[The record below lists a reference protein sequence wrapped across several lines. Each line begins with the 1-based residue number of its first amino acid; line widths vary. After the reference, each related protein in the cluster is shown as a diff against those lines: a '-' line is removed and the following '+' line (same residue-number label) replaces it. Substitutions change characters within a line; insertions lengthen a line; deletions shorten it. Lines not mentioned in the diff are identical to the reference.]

1 MSKPKE
7 VQISGKNYFAWE
19 YEEQTKVK
27 HKVLGSYAKIWISK
41 LGYKSNT
48 LFFDCHGGCGAY
60 IDDKSDISYGSSILV
75 KQIADD
81 LSKKRS
87 TKTGVYYCEKDKN
100 TYDNFIKIKNDL
112 GNIKINTYNDSFEN
126 VISKSDVSKYYN
138 NYPTLFLA
146 DPFGYNFDINEL
158 SVMMKGFGNE
168 VIVNFMFDFI
178 TRFISKS
185 ELKDSFNRFFGT
197 NEWEKAIDLTG
208 RERETFL
215 VNIFKNKLKEVTGAK
230 FVFSYRLCYPDKD
243 QTYYYLIHATN
254 HIDGITLMKEA
265 FASVN
270 NGRVQYL
277 GKHNNDISLLDLDCF
292 KADEIYNSYFKNQP
306 GKRLTVDEFW
316 ISIVEETAYTR
327 KDLNG
332 VLNELVDNKKI
343 KIDRV
348 SSKRG
353 SYKEKDVITVL

>member
-7 VQISGKNYFAWE
+7 IQIPGKDYFAWQ

-27 HKVLGSYAKIWISK
+27 HRVLGSYVKIWISK

-60 IDDKSDISYGSSILV
+60 VYDKNIVSFGSSILV
-75 KQIADD
+75 KQIADKI
-81 LSKKRS
+81 SEKRS
-87 TKTGVYYCEKDKN
+87 TKTGVFYCEKEKN
-100 TYDNFIKIKNDL
+100 TYENFVRIKNEL
-112 GNIKINTYNDSFEN
+112 GNVKINTYNDSFEN
-126 VISKSDVSKYYN
+126 VILRPDISKYYN
-138 NYPTLFLA
+138 KFPTLFLV
-146 DPFGYNFDINEL
+146 DPFGYSFDIEKL
-158 SVMMKGFGNE
+158 AVMMKGFGNE
-168 VIVNFMFDFI
+168 VIVNFMYDFI
-178 TRFISKS
+178 TRFISKN

-197 NEWEKAIDLTG
+197 NEWENAIPLIG
-208 RERETFL
+208 RERETYL
-215 VNIFKNKLKEVTGAK
+215 VNLFKNRLKEVTGAK
-230 FVFSYRLCYPDKD
+230 YVFPYRLCYPDKD

-265 FASVN
+265 FASIN

-292 KADEIYNSYFKNQP
+292 KAEEIYDSYFKNQK
-306 GKRLTVDEFW
+306 GNNLTVDEFW
-316 ISIVEETAYTR
+316 VSIVEETAYTR

-332 VLNELVDNKKI
+332 VLNELVNDKKI
-343 KIDRV
+343 AIDRI

-353 SYKEKDVITVL
+353 SYKDKDIITVL